1 MSQSEDYL
9 DGLLNSINKAKT
21 DADEVQERVASTNQ
35 KILESRKAVA
45 PDEDFFTATGIDAS
59 ALEDMKPRNSHPY
72 LRKVLSE
79 EDFLRQFEEELDVD
93 DADSFIS
100 DFEQEIDEEERI
112 FQETG
117 QVPESE
123 NVVGALLD
131 NIRTVVT
138 DAQKQIDEEQDTSID
153 DTSEDDSDASSEDNS
168 DNETSDDSMIGGF
181 DLEALM
187 NGDDIEESEGT
198 EESDTTSDSEDS
210 PLDGVD
216 LAGDEPIK
224 LADDDEIDLSQF
236 MTEDSSDEESDLG
249 GLDLES
255 EESSEEDDFGFSL
268 DDATSDVDEEPLDDS
283 LKEFLPD
290 EMDALDEALFDDGEE
305 PNLSGEDDMD
315 LENLLDGDDE
325 DLLDIQSLLSGD
337 EEGVSDGA
345 EIDESAEAS
354 ADEPSDDGKKGKKD
368 KKKKE
373 KKKKGEKGEKKPNAF
388 LQKLALLI
396 FGAPDEDEIAEMEA
410 AAASTTVEIT
420 YDEDG
425 NPIIPEGAGEDS
437 KAKKK
442 REKEE
447 KKKAKEAAKKEKAKE
462 KGDKKE
468 KPKKE
473 PKPKKEK
480 KPKEPDNSPKI
491 PISIIATFLVL
502 SISIISVVMVGMT
515 FTGLKRHMAEAKD
528 DFAAGNYIS
537 AYEKLNGFTMEDEEV
552 RLMRN
557 QARTLAD
564 LQQCQDEFD
573 TFIMYEQYNYALDSL
588 IKGVGRYDKYK
599 DNAVEYGISEQYEAY
614 GQQLIQELADN
625 FGLTAEQA
633 LEIYKQP
640 NRHYY
645 TIELRKV
652 LRGLGLPD
660 L

>member
-1 MSQSEDYL
+1 
-9 DGLLNSINKAKT
+9 
-21 DADEVQERVASTNQ
+21 
-35 KILESRKAVA
+35 
-45 PDEDFFTATGIDAS
+45 
-59 ALEDMKPRNSHPY
+59 
-72 LRKVLSE
+72 
-79 EDFLRQFEEELDVD
+79 
-93 DADSFIS
+93 
-100 DFEQEIDEEERI
+100 
-112 FQETG
+112 
-117 QVPESE
+117 
-123 NVVGALLD
+123 
-131 NIRTVVT
+131 
-138 DAQKQIDEEQDTSID
+138 
-153 DTSEDDSDASSEDNS
+153 
-168 DNETSDDSMIGGF
+168 
-181 DLEALM
+181 
-187 NGDDIEESEGT
+187 
-198 EESDTTSDSEDS
+198 
-210 PLDGVD
+210 
-216 LAGDEPIK
+216 
-224 LADDDEIDLSQF
+224 
-236 MTEDSSDEESDLG
+236 
-249 GLDLES
+249 
-255 EESSEEDDFGFSL
+255 
-268 DDATSDVDEEPLDDS
+268 
-283 LKEFLPD
+283 
-290 EMDALDEALFDDGEE
+290 
-305 PNLSGEDDMD
+305 MD

-337 EEGVSDGA
+337 EEGAAEGA

-354 ADEPSDDGKKGKKD
+354 ADAPADNGGKKGKKD

-373 KKKKGEKGEKKPNAF
+373 KKKKGEKTPNPF

-410 AAASTTVEIT
+410 AAATSSTVEIT

-425 NPIIPEGAGEDS
+425 NPIIPEGGAEDP

-537 AYEKLNGFTMEDEEV
+537 AYEKLNGFPMDDEEV
-552 RLMRN
+552 VLMRN

-573 TFIMYEQYNYALDSL
+573 TFIMYKQYNYALDSL

-599 DNAVEYGISEQYEAY
+599 DNAVEYGISEQYDAY
-614 GQQLIQELADN
+614 GEKLIQELADN

>member
-21 DADEVQERVASTNQ
+21 DADEVQERVTSTNQ

-45 PDEDFFTATGIDAS
+45 PEEDFFTATGIDAS
-59 ALEDMKPRNSHPY
+59 ALEDMKPKNSHPY

-79 EDFLRQFEEELDVD
+79 EDFLRQFEEELGVD

-117 QVPESE
+117 QIPESE

-131 NIRTVVT
+131 NIRTVVS
-138 DAQKQIDEEQDTSID
+138 DAQKQMDEDDAASND
-153 DTSEDDSDASSEDNS
+153 DTIAEETEGSSADDSTDESA
-168 DNETSDDSMIGGF
+168 DDSMIGGF

-187 NGDDIEESEGT
+187 NAD
-198 EESDTTSDSEDS
+198 DSEEPADS
-210 PLDGVD
+210 DNGSEAGEDSLDGVD

-224 LADDDEIDLSQF
+224 LADDDEIDLSEF
-236 MTEDSSDEESDLG
+236 MTEDSADEESDLG
-249 GLDLES
+249 GLELES
-255 EESSEEDDFGFSL
+255 EESSDEDDFGFSL
-268 DDATSDVDEEPLDDS
+268 DDATSDVEEEPLDDS

-290 EMDALDEALFDDGEE
+290 EMDALDEALYGDGEE

-337 EEGVSDGA
+337 EEGAAEGA
-345 EIDESAEAS
+345 QIDESAEAS
-354 ADEPSDDGKKGKKD
+354 ADEPADNGGKKGKKE

-373 KKKKGEKGEKKPNAF
+373 KKKKGEKTPNPF

-410 AAASTTVEIT
+410 TAATSSTVEIT

-425 NPIIPEGAGEDS
+425 NPIIPEGGAEDP

-537 AYEKLNGFTMEDEEV
+537 AYEKLNGFPMDDEEV
-552 RLMRN
+552 VLMRN

-573 TFIMYEQYNYALDSL
+573 TFIMYKQYNYALDSL

-599 DNAVEYGISEQYEAY
+599 DNAVEYGISEQYDAY
-614 GQQLIQELADN
+614 GEKLIQELADN